1 MSGGFEDVVTF
12 DVISLN
18 AEPITLYTVVGHTV
32 VGERDL
38 VRIEQTAGPEG
49 GKDVILLDRSDF
61 ENIHKIMKGH

>member
-1 MSGGFEDVVTF
+1 MSGGFSDVVSF

-18 AEPITLYTVVGHTV
+18 GEPIALHTVVGHTV
-32 VGERDL
+32 FRERDL

-61 ENIHKIMKGH
+61 ESICNILKGH